1 MRFVF
6 LMDPIESVKA
16 RTDTSFIFMIG
27 AQRQAHEIWFC
38 ATRDIS
44 ILDGKVH
51 MKSKQVRAI
60 EPVGLYD
67 LEGTDNP
74 TCPFEVLESRTLI
87 DSEIDA
93 VFIRTDPPFDAGYLM
108 NTWMLDHLPD
118 TSLVLNSP
126 QAIRDVNEKVWCSR
140 FTEFTPRT
148 LITADME
155 LYLKFLDEEKQVIVK
170 PCDGFGGAGIFRIE
184 QGKANARVAFETLSN
199 RGQEEVIVQA
209 YVKEA
214 SQGDKRILLLN
225 GEILGAVLR
234 VHGADDHRNNFY
246 AGGSAVA
253 CEITEREK
261 EICAALK
268 PWLQEKGL
276 YFTGIDFLGDKLT
289 EVNVT
294 SPTCMQEMNRLY
306 DLKLEDTVIAFV
318 ENLII
323 SKRNSNA

>member
-16 RTDTSFIFMIG
+16 RTDTSFIFMLG
-27 AQRQAHEIWFC
+27 AQRAQHEVWFC
-38 ATRDIS
+38 ATRNIS

-51 MKSKQVRAI
+51 MSAERLKVI
-60 EPVGLYD
+60 EPQGLYD
-67 LEGTDNP
+67 LDGTENP
-74 TCPFEVLESRTLI
+74 QGPFEVLESRTLI
-87 DSEIDA
+87 DCEIDA
-93 VFIRTDPPFDAGYLM
+93 VFIRTDPPFDSGYLM

-118 TSLVLNSP
+118 TTAIINSP
-126 QAIRDVNEKVWCSR
+126 QAIRDVNEKIWCAK

-148 LITADME
+148 LITSNMD
-155 LYLKFLDEEKQVIVK
+155 LYLKFLTEEKQVIVK
-170 PCDGFGGAGIFRIE
+170 PCDGFGGLGIFRIE
-184 QGKANARVAFETLSN
+184 EGKANVRVAFETLSN

-214 SQGDKRILLLN
+214 SLGDKRILLLN

-246 AGGSAVA
+246 AGGSAIA
-253 CEITEREK
+253 CEITEREQ
-261 EICAALK
+261 EICDALK

-294 SPTCMQEMNRLY
+294 SPTCLQEMNRLY
-306 DLKLEDTVIAFV
+306 DLKLEDKVVAFV

-323 SKRNSNA
+323 SKRK